1 MRSRRVLLAVLGIL
15 GAALILT
22 LFALPH
28 GYLLGPRHPRIRRV
42 APTEEELLARLGPA
56 LYSQGYE
63 ELIVRDFFDDAWRGV
78 FVDVGAGHYRDD
90 SNTYFLEQRR
100 GWHGIAVDANAEYA
114 ADYARFRPHT
124 AFINAFVSDRVGAV
138 ADFAIAQNPVFSSGA
153 RELPPDAVVRR
164 VKVPT
169 TTLDRILGEHHVETI
184 DFLSIDVEGA
194 ELAVLQGLDLHRY
207 RPTLICI
214 EIDPAARER
223 IFAHLHAAGYVELD
237 VYHALNE
244 WNAYFIPAAL
254 TDNRPQSSR

>member
-1 MRSRRVLLAVLGIL
+1 VRSRRLLLAVLAGV

-22 LFALPH
+22 LLALPH
-28 GYLLGPRHPRIRRV
+28 GFLLGPRHHRIRRT
-42 APTEEELLARLGPA
+42 APTEDELIARLGPA

-90 SNTYFLEQRR
+90 SNTYFLEHHR
-100 GWHGIAVDANAEYA
+100 GWHGIAVEANVEYA

-124 AFINAFVSDRVGAV
+124 AFVNAFASDRVGGV

-153 RELPPDAVVRR
+153 RDLPPDAVVRR
-164 VKVPT
+164 VKVPA
-169 TTLDRILGEHHVETI
+169 TTLDRILAEHHVDRF

-194 ELAVLQGLDLHRY
+194 ELAVLKGLDLHRY

-214 EIDPAARER
+214 EIDPAARDR
-223 IFAHLHAAGYVELD
+223 IYEHLHAAGYREID

-244 WNAYFIPAAL
+244 WNAYFTPA
-254 TDNRPQSSR
+254 DR